1 MFVVIEDNSNII
13 FPTKMWTSHILL
25 LLYLP
30 QLWTCQTPRTL
41 IISSTIYLLFKES
54 KNIRPTAPTWL
65 VQATREVV
73 NVLRRAVLTSASK
86 FLFRLDDFIS
96 DRVSQT
102 SKVSS
107 DWHGGFCLLSEGEQV
122 EVLMTGCERLFFM
135 GGRVLAHPST
145 SNLSEL
151 RMNSTVIKWFFFIW
165 TSSDFTHCELWI
177 F

>member
-1 MFVVIEDNSNII
+1 M
-13 FPTKMWTSHILL
+13 
-25 LLYLP
+25 
-30 QLWTCQTPRTL
+30 
-41 IISSTIYLLFKES
+41 ISSSHERL
-54 KNIRPTAPTWL
+54 
-65 VQATREVV
+65 REVV

-151 RMNSTVIKWFFFIW
+151 RMNSIVIKWFSLSEHHLISLTMNCESFKRW
-165 TSSDFTHCELWI
+165 WSVCRVCSSVWNIKSVSSTLCWNN
-177 F
+177 